1 MNLKRLLHTK
11 MGVTMISILLGFGL
25 ATLFRKVCTDKS
37 CIKFNG
43 PIIGDV
49 VGKVYKHGE
58 KCYKYDI
65 APIPCDRT
73 KQSIDISSPAD
84 IDIASYE
91 NTAGLL
97 SQKEVK
103 QNFLGL

>member
-11 MGVTMISILLGFGL
+11 LGVTMISILLGFGL
-25 ATLFRKVCTDKS
+25 ATLFRKVCSDKS

-49 VGKVYKHGE
+49 VGKVYQHGD
-58 KCYKYDI
+58 KCFKYDI
-65 APIPCDRT
+65 APIACDRT
-73 KQSIDISSPAD
+73 KQSLNMTSPDEIDIT
-84 IDIASYE
+84 SYE
-91 NTAGLL
+91 STTGLL

-103 QNFLGL
+103 TSFLGF